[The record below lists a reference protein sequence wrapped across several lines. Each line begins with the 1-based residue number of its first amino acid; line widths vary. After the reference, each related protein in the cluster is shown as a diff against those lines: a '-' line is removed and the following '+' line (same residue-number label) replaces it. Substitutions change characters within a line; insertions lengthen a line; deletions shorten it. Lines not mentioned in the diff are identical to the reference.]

1 MASSFGCQSMIAPLR
16 RVVVKRPRE
25 AFRSRED
32 IERDWKALGYVRAPN
47 LDRASEEHQRLIRLL
62 EGAGVEVLCLP
73 QDARTGMDSIY
84 THDPV
89 IITDAGAVIL
99 QMGKLARQGEGPA
112 FADALRYWDVPI
124 LGTLEGDA
132 TAEGGDLLWLDRDT
146 LLAGRSFRTNSAG
159 IEALRAILGPIGVE
173 VVEVHLPA
181 FRGPEEILHLQ
192 SLISLL
198 DERLA
203 VVYRPLLP
211 VPVIEALAERK
222 FELVEVPEKELASQ
236 GSNVLAIRP
245 RSALMLRGSPL
256 TKARIEAAGC
266 AVTIIDGD
274 EIAFPGSGGPTC
286 LTRPLLRG

>member
-1 MASSFGCQSMIAPLR
+1 MVSGFGSQSMIAPLR
-16 RVVVKRPRE
+16 RVVVKRPKE
-25 AFRSRED
+25 AFRSREE
-32 IERDWKALGYVRAPN
+32 IERDWKALGYTRAPS
-47 LDRASEEHQRLIRLL
+47 LDRAGEEHQRLIRML

-89 IITDAGAVIL
+89 LITDGGAVIL
-99 QMGKLARQGEGPA
+99 QMGKPARQGEGPA
-112 FADALRYWDVPI
+112 FADALRYWGVPI

-132 TAEGGDLLWLDRDT
+132 TAKAVILLWLDPDT

-159 IEALRAILGPIGVE
+159 IEALRAILGPIGVD

-181 FRGPEEILHLQ
+181 FRGPAEILHLQ

-211 VPVIEALAERK
+211 VP
-222 FELVEVPEKELASQ
+222 
-236 GSNVLAIRP
+236 
-245 RSALMLRGSPL
+245 
-256 TKARIEAAGC
+256 
-266 AVTIIDGD
+266 
-274 EIAFPGSGGPTC
+274 
-286 LTRPLLRG
+286 